1 MKKLELIG
9 IVAVTFA
16 LVTITIANAF
26 GGIAIG
32 ERIRMYNAQITTT
45 VKCVIAE
52 VGQVDQVWGPMK
64 GKSYG
69 VNLTVRTDKE
79 TLTVYLGPSWYVD
92 RQDIKIGKNDI
103 IEVKGCKKIYNGKF
117 VIVAQ
122 EVIKNNQVLKLRDED
137 GNPVWEGGKA
147 VKINYH

>member
-1 MKKLELIG
+1 MKKLVFIG
-9 IVAVTFA
+9 IVAMTFVMVTFI
-16 LVTITIANAF
+16 VANAF

-45 VKCVIAE
+45 VKCVISE

-79 TLTVYLGPSWYVD
+79 TLTVYLGPSWYID
-92 RQDIKIGKNDI
+92 RQDITIGKNDI
-103 IEVKGCKKIYNGKF
+103 IEVKGCKKIFNGKF

-122 EVIKNNQVLKLRDED
+122 EIIKNNKVLILRDND
-137 GNPVWEGGKA
+137 GNPVWEGERA
-147 VKINYH
+147 AKINYH

>member
-1 MKKLELIG
+1 MKKLVFIG
-9 IVAVTFA
+9 IVAMTFVMVTF
-16 LVTITIANAF
+16 TIANAF

-45 VKCVIAE
+45 VKCVISE
-52 VGQVDQVWGPMK
+52 VGQVDHVWGPMK

-79 TLTVYLGPSWYVD
+79 TLTVYLGPSWYIN
-92 RQDIKIGKNDI
+92 RQDIEIGKNDI
-103 IEVKGCKKIYNGKF
+103 IEVKGCKKIYNGEF

-122 EVIKNNQVLKLRDED
+122 EIIKNNKVLILRDND
-137 GNPVWEGGKA
+137 GNPLWEGDRA
-147 VKINYH
+147 VKINYR

>member
-1 MKKLELIG
+1 MKKLVFIG
-9 IVAVTFA
+9 IVAMTFVMVTF
-16 LVTITIANAF
+16 TIANAF

-45 VKCVIAE
+45 VKCVISE

-79 TLTVYLGPSWYVD
+79 TLTVYLGPSWYID
-92 RQDIKIGKNDI
+92 RQDITIGKNDI
-103 IEVKGCKKIYNGKF
+103 IEVKGCKKIFNGKF

-122 EVIKNNQVLKLRDED
+122 EIIKNNKVLILRDND
-137 GNPVWEGGKA
+137 GNPVWEGEKA
-147 VKINYH
+147 AKINYR

>member
-1 MKKLELIG
+1 MKKLVFIG
-9 IVAVTFA
+9 IVAMTFVMVTF
-16 LVTITIANAF
+16 TIANAF

-45 VKCVIAE
+45 VKCVISE

-69 VNLTVRTDKE
+69 VNLIVKTDKE
-79 TLTVYLGPSWYVD
+79 TLTVYLGPSWYVN

-103 IEVKGCKKIYNGKF
+103 IEVKGCKKIFNGKF

-122 EVIKNNQVLKLRDED
+122 EIIKNNKVLMLRDNE
-137 GNPVWEGGKA
+137 GNPVWEGEKA
-147 VKINYH
+147 VKINYR

>member
-1 MKKLELIG
+1 MKKLVIIG
-9 IVAVTFA
+9 IVAMTFVMVTF
-16 LVTITIANAF
+16 TIANAF

-45 VKCVIAE
+45 VKCVISE

-79 TLTVYLGPSWYVD
+79 TLTVYLGPSWYID
-92 RQDIKIGKNDI
+92 RQDMKIGKNDI
-103 IEVKGCKKIYNGKF
+103 IEVKGCKKIFNGKY

-122 EVIKNNQVLKLRDED
+122 EITKNNKVLVLRDND
-137 GNPVWEGGKA
+137 GNPVWEGEKA
-147 VKINYH
+147 AKINYR

>member
-1 MKKLELIG
+1 MKKLVFIG
-9 IVAVTFA
+9 IVAMTFVMVTFI
-16 LVTITIANAF
+16 VANAF

-45 VKCVIAE
+45 VKCVISE

-79 TLTVYLGPSWYVD
+79 TLTVYLGPSWYID
-92 RQDIKIGKNDI
+92 RQDITIGKNDI
-103 IEVKGCKKIYNGKF
+103 IEVKGCKKIFNGKF

-122 EVIKNNQVLKLRDED
+122 EIIKNNKVLILRDND
-137 GNPVWEGGKA
+137 GNPVWEGEKA
-147 VKINYH
+147 AKINYR

>member
-1 MKKLELIG
+1 MKKLMLIG
-9 IVAVTFA
+9 IVTMSFVMVAFTVT
-16 LVTITIANAF
+16 NAF

-32 ERIRMYNAQITTT
+32 ERIKMYNAQITTS

-52 VGQVDQVWGPMK
+52 VGKVDQVWGPMK

-69 VNLTVRTDKE
+69 VNLTVKTDKE
-79 TLTVYLGPSWYVD
+79 TLTVYLGPSWFIE
-92 RQDIKIGKNDI
+92 RQDMKIGKNDI
-103 IEVKGCKKIYNGKF
+103 IEVKGCKKIYNGEY

-137 GNPVWEGGKA
+137 GNPVWDGERA